1 SQNRVQ
7 LRLGHGGRRSIQIH
21 GQGGVSV
28 KRSGTR
34 ADLVSPRGS
43 AVGFASGWRRR
54 RCYGPSV
61 DVLGLSRALAN
72 SAHWVEHTDSR
83 RREDND
89 SEMAGTVKFPEFQG
103 PVSRN

>member
-1 SQNRVQ
+1 SQTEWQ

-34 ADLVSPRGS
+34 VYMPCIRRAQADLVSPRGS

-61 DVLGLSRALAN
+61 DPIGF
-72 SAHWVEHTDSR
+72 EHTDSR